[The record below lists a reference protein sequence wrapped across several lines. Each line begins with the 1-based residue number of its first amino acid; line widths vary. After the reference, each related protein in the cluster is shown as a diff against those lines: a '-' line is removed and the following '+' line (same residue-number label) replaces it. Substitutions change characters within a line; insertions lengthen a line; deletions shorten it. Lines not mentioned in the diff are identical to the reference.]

1 MMKWGFA
8 INAVAGSALIA
19 SAVGLSGQDS
29 ASLQLSLDRTMHEL
43 EMLAGL
49 RERIDHGDRDAI
61 ADVVKYT
68 SQPGPD
74 RQEEDQRLD
83 RLRVEVARLE
93 MQRDGLAPL
102 PLKGDA
108 PLPVKPDK
116 TAATKPGV
124 PVAKLTSFETA
135 GFSADAVRQGEALYR
150 AERFDECITT
160 LQKAPDDPRGRYWL
174 ARAYERKGRND
185 EAIEIYSTLS
195 TRKDAGWAGERAR
208 ADLEFLQWKQSVEA
222 TPSKAPMETKKP

>member
-8 INAVAGSALIA
+8 VNAVAGSVLVA
-19 SAVGLSGQDS
+19 SAVGLSSEDA
-29 ASLQLSLDRTMHEL
+29 ASMQLSLDRTLREL
-43 EMLAGL
+43 ETLTGL
-49 RERIDHGDRDAI
+49 RERIDRGDRDAI

-102 PLKGDA
+102 PRKDEA
-108 PLPVKPDK
+108 STPSTANKP
-116 TAATKPGV
+116 AVGKPTTPGTT
-124 PVAKLTSFETA
+124 LTSFETA

-150 AERFDECITT
+150 AERFDECITV

-185 EAIEIYSTLS
+185 QAIEIYADLS
-195 TRKDAGWAGERAR
+195 KRKDSGWAGERAR
-208 ADLEFLQWKQSVEA
+208 ADLEFLQWKQSVEG
-222 TPSKAPMETKKP
+222 TPSKPKPETKKP